1 MSLKDFSI
9 KGKKAV
15 VTGAGRGIGRAIA
28 TVFAE
33 AGADVAILS
42 RTRSQLDEVCDEIDL
57 LEGNSIGIT
66 CDISDS
72 EQVEEAVKE
81 ATDKLGCID
90 ILVNNAGQVAVG
102 PLAPLP
108 DQKQEYKDIFHWPQN
123 RGMADEVLQNV
134 MSTNLN
140 GSLYMCRAVAPQMID
155 RGNGK
160 IINITSTSSNLAFA
174 YESAYAPS
182 KAALQMLTKVLA
194 LEWSQYGLNVNAI
207 SPGWFKTEMT
217 NRIFK
222 TEEMTQSRV
231 DTLPLKRLTDARD
244 LGLLAVYLAS
254 SASDW
259 MTGQVIALDG
269 GESAIAYSN

>member
-1 MSLKDFSI
+1 MSLNDFSI
-9 KGKKAV
+9 EGKKAI
-15 VTGAGRGIGRAIA
+15 VTGGGRGIGRAIA

-33 AGADVAILS
+33 AGGDVAIFS
-42 RTRSQLDEVCDEIDL
+42 RTKTQLDEVCKEIDL
-57 LEGNSIGIT
+57 LGGNSIGIT

-72 EQVEEAVKE
+72 KQVVEAVKI
-81 ATDKLGCID
+81 ATDKLGSID

-108 DQKQEYKDIFHWPQN
+108 EPKKDYEDIFHWPQN
-123 RGMADEVLQNV
+123 CGMTDEVLQNI

-140 GSLYMCRAVAPQMID
+140 GSVYMCRAVAPQMIE

-194 LEWSQYGLNVNAI
+194 LEWSPYGLNVNAI

-222 TEEMTQSRV
+222 IEEMANSKI
-231 DTLPLKRLTDARD
+231 DTIPLKRLTDARD

-254 SASDW
+254 GASDW

>member
-1 MSLKDFSI
+1 LPEPKKDY
-9 KGKKAV
+9 
-15 VTGAGRGIGRAIA
+15 
-28 TVFAE
+28 E
-33 AGADVAILS
+33 
-42 RTRSQLDEVCDEIDL
+42 
-57 LEGNSIGIT
+57 
-66 CDISDS
+66 
-72 EQVEEAVKE
+72 
-81 ATDKLGCID
+81 
-90 ILVNNAGQVAVG
+90 
-102 PLAPLP
+102 
-108 DQKQEYKDIFHWPQN
+108 DIFHWPQN
-123 RGMADEVLQNV
+123 CGMTDEVLQNI

-140 GSLYMCRAVAPQMID
+140 GSVYMCRAVAPQMIE

-194 LEWSQYGLNVNAI
+194 LEWSPYGLNVNAI

-222 TEEMTQSRV
+222 IEEMANSKI
-231 DTLPLKRLTDARD
+231 DTIPLKRLTDARD

-254 SASDW
+254 GASDW

>member
-1 MSLKDFSI
+1 MSLNDFSI
-9 KGKKAV
+9 EGKKAI
-15 VTGAGRGIGRAIA
+15 VTGGGRGIGRAIA

-33 AGADVAILS
+33 AGVDVAIFS
-42 RTRSQLDEVCDEIDL
+42 RTKTQLDEVCKEIDL
-57 LEGNSIGIT
+57 LGGNSIGIT

-72 EQVEEAVKE
+72 KQVVEAVKI
-81 ATDKLGCID
+81 ATDKLGSID

-108 DQKQEYKDIFHWPQN
+108 EPKKDYEDIFHWPQDC
-123 RGMADEVLQNV
+123 GMTDEVLQNI

-140 GSLYMCRAVAPQMID
+140 GSVYMCRAVAPQMIE

-194 LEWSQYGLNVNAI
+194 LEWSPYGLNVNAI

-222 TEEMTQSRV
+222 IEEMANSKI
-231 DTLPLKRLTDARD
+231 DTIPLKRLTDARD

-254 SASDW
+254 GASDW

>member
-1 MSLKDFSI
+1 MSLNDFSI
-9 KGKKAV
+9 EGKKAI
-15 VTGAGRGIGRAIA
+15 VTGGGRGIGRAIA

-33 AGADVAILS
+33 AGADVAIFS
-42 RTRSQLDEVCDEIDL
+42 RTKTQLDEVCKEIDL
-57 LEGNSIGIT
+57 LGGNSIGIT

-72 EQVEEAVKE
+72 KQVVEAVKI
-81 ATDKLGCID
+81 ATDKLGSID

-108 DQKQEYKDIFHWPQN
+108 EPKKDYEDIFHWPQN
-123 RGMADEVLQNV
+123 CGMTDEVLQNI

-140 GSLYMCRAVAPQMID
+140 GSVYMCRAVAPQMIE

-194 LEWSQYGLNVNAI
+194 LEWSSYGLNVNAI

-222 TEEMTQSRV
+222 IEEMANSKI
-231 DTLPLKRLTDARD
+231 DTIPLKRLTDARD

-254 SASDW
+254 GASDW

>member
-1 MSLKDFSI
+1 MSLNDFSI
-9 KGKKAV
+9 EGKKAI
-15 VTGAGRGIGRAIA
+15 VTGGGRGIGRAIA

-33 AGADVAILS
+33 AGVDVAIFS
-42 RTRSQLDEVCDEIDL
+42 RTKTQLDEVCKEIDL
-57 LEGNSIGIT
+57 LGGNSIGIT

-72 EQVEEAVKE
+72 KQVVEAVKI
-81 ATDKLGCID
+81 ATDKLGSID

-108 DQKQEYKDIFHWPQN
+108 EPKKDYEDIFHWPQN
-123 RGMADEVLQNV
+123 CGMTDEVLQNI

-140 GSLYMCRAVAPQMID
+140 GSVYMCRAVAPQMIE

-194 LEWSQYGLNVNAI
+194 LEWSPYGLNVNAI

-222 TEEMTQSRV
+222 IEEMANSKI
-231 DTLPLKRLTDARD
+231 DTIPLKRLTDARD

-254 SASDW
+254 GASDW
-259 MTGQVIALDG
+259 MTGLVIALDG

>member
-1 MSLKDFSI
+1 MSLNDFSI
-9 KGKKAV
+9 EGKKAI
-15 VTGAGRGIGRAIA
+15 VTGGGRGIGRAIA

-33 AGADVAILS
+33 AGADVAIFS
-42 RTRSQLDEVCDEIDL
+42 RTKTQLDEVCKEIDL
-57 LEGNSIGIT
+57 LGGNSIGIT

-72 EQVEEAVKE
+72 KQVVEAVKI
-81 ATDKLGCID
+81 ATDKLGSID
-90 ILVNNAGQVAVG
+90 VLVNNAGQVAVG

-108 DQKQEYKDIFHWPQN
+108 EPKKDYEDIFHWPQN
-123 RGMADEVLQNV
+123 CGMTDEVLQNI

-140 GSLYMCRAVAPQMID
+140 GSVYMCRAVAPQMIE

-194 LEWSQYGLNVNAI
+194 LEWSPYGLNVNAI

-222 TEEMTQSRV
+222 IEEMANSKI
-231 DTLPLKRLTDARD
+231 DTIPLKRLTDARD

-254 SASDW
+254 GASDW

-269 GESAIAYSN
+269 GESAIAYAN

>member
-1 MSLKDFSI
+1 MSLNDFSI
-9 KGKKAV
+9 EGKKAI
-15 VTGAGRGIGRAIA
+15 VTGGGRGIGRAIA

-33 AGADVAILS
+33 AGADVAIFS
-42 RTRSQLDEVCDEIDL
+42 RTKTQLDEVCKEIDL
-57 LEGNSIGIT
+57 LGGNSIGIT

-72 EQVEEAVKE
+72 KQVVEAVKI
-81 ATDKLGCID
+81 ATAKLGRID

-108 DQKQEYKDIFHWPQN
+108 EPKKDYEDIFHWPQN
-123 RGMADEVLQNV
+123 CGMTDEVLQNI

-140 GSLYMCRAVAPQMID
+140 GSVYMCRAVAPQMIE

-194 LEWSQYGLNVNAI
+194 LEWSPYGLNVNAI

-222 TEEMTQSRV
+222 IEKMANSKI
-231 DTLPLKRLTDARD
+231 DTIPLKRLTDARD

-254 SASDW
+254 GASDW